1 MTQLRTRDLLDSLG
15 DEHEDIGDKKIELAR
30 NPTLEAI
37 IRCFEIVVP
46 DKGNFRNELRHVNR
60 DLLSEHEIR
69 ASDIEAFSLLLR
81 QYEQRIGLPSYEV
94 GSYLSSL
101 IERCLDSEVIIHT
114 GHLETPIDYLGRD
127 NDGKS
132 IRIKGDAGSY
142 LGSGMISG
150 TIIVEGNA
158 SFGAGWGMK
167 GGTLIIEGDGGNNLA
182 RNMVGGEIHL
192 KGNMDFHLGEDMIGG
207 TIYVNGNYKHIAEN
221 IRGGNIYHKGRPVV
235 LNGKRIRWYN
245 RWLHGGTL

>member
-60 DLLSEHEIR
+60 DLLSDHEIR

-114 GHLETPIDYLGRD
+114 RHLETPIDYLGRD

-132 IRIKGDAGSY
+132 IRIKGDAGSH
-142 LGSGMISG
+142 LGMNMKSGL
-150 TIIVEGNA
+150 IIVEGNA
-158 SFGAGWGMK
+158 
-167 GGTLIIEGDGGNNLA
+167 GDNLA
-182 RNMVGGEIHL
+182 RNMEGGEIHL
-192 KGNMDFHLGEDMIGG
+192 KGNAGYHLGMDMKGG
-207 TIYVNGNYKHIAEN
+207 ALYINGDYKNIANFIE
-221 IRGGNIYHKGRPVV
+221 GGNIYHKCRPVV
-235 LNGKRIRWYN
+235 LNGKQLRWYN